1 MMTQTYPLENLYAE
15 ELYNLPPKVLIVIPK
30 PWSQIQEDEK
40 TLLGKILSAVKLSLS
55 SVQIINRAEFVVA
68 DFGAFRPDCIVAF
81 GAILKNSTK
90 MYEKVTNDQTAIVVA
105 DELCHLDD
113 IRKRNLWLTLKEV
126 FHSYNKA

>member
-1 MMTQTYPLENLYAE
+1 MTQTYPLENLYAE
-15 ELYNLPPKVLIVIPK
+15 ELYNLPPKVLIVISK

-68 DFGAFRPDCIVAF
+68 DFGAFRPNCIVAF

-90 MYEKVTNDQTAIVVA
+90 MYEKVTDDQTAIVVA
-105 DELCHLDD
+105 DELRHLDD

-126 FHSYNKA
+126 FHS

>member
-55 SVQIINRAEFVVA
+55 SVQIINRAEFVAA
-68 DFGAFRPDCIVAF
+68 DFGAFRPNCIVAF

-105 DELCHLDD
+105 DELRHLDD

>member
-1 MMTQTYPLENLYAE
+1 MTQTYPLENLYAE

-55 SVQIINRAEFVVA
+55 SVQIINRAEFVAA
-68 DFGAFRPDCIVAF
+68 DFGAFRPNCIVAF

-90 MYEKVTNDQTAIVVA
+90 MYEKISAKRTAIVVA
-105 DELCHLDD
+105 DALRQLDD
-113 IRKRNLWLTLKEV
+113 NRKRNLWLTLKEL
-126 FHSYNKA
+126 FHS